1 MIPFFRKIRKKMA
14 DDNKPLKYAR
24 YAIGEIILV
33 VIGILIA
40 LYINNWNEER
50 KDIINKK
57 LFKQA
62 LIEDLQKDT
71 AHINRNIKIAEH
83 HIKIYGDRVIK
94 FEKPDVTLDTII
106 KLYTM
111 SSIPQMGI
119 MPPNKTTFES
129 LMSTGNIKVFTDGE
143 IRELMTFYDNIK
155 LRYALIQYRYDYSFE
170 KTQELNDKFGFLWK
184 NDKNSSVY
192 KTLIKEMNEGEF
204 VRMYDLA
211 LNRYVQASRFAK
223 ANSGQLLI
231 QTNELIET
239 LSLDPD

>member
-1 MIPFFRKIRKKMA
+1 MIPFFRKIRYRLAK
-14 DDNKPLKYAR
+14 DNQFLKYSR
-24 YAIGEIILV
+24 YAIGEIVLV

-40 LYINNWNEER
+40 LAINNWNEEGN
-50 KDIINKK
+50 DNINKK

-62 LIEDLQKDT
+62 LLEDLQKDT
-71 AHINRNIKIAEH
+71 THINQNIKIAEH
-83 HIKIYGDRVIK
+83 HIKVYGDRIIK

-129 LMSTGNIKVFTDGE
+129 LMSTGNIKVFTEGE

-155 LRYALIQYRYDYSFE
+155 LKYALIRYRYDYSFE
-170 KTQELNDKFGFLWK
+170 KTQELSDKFGFLWK
-184 NDKNSSVY
+184 NEKNSPVY

-223 ANSGQLLI
+223 VNSEKLLT